1 MRRLMLILVVT
12 GFVFVFEGIDPAFA
26 RYHRDAPL
34 GGFSIW
40 QILVGGFLPLVIIG
54 VFAGGSGRS
63 KEGYP

>member
-12 GFVFVFEGIDPAFA
+12 GLVFVFEGIDPAFA
-26 RYHRDAPL
+26 RYHRDVPL

>member
-26 RYHRDAPL
+26 RYHRDVPL